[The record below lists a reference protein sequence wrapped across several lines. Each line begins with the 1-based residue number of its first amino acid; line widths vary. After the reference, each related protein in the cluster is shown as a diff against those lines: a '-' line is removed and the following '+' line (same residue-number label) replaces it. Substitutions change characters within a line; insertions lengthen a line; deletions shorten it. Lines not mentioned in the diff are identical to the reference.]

1 MQINLVLIIVILLL
15 LGGAIKGYQ
24 NGIVKEVSTLIGLIG
39 ALAAGMAII
48 TALKHYQTQNT
59 VNVVIA
65 VICLIVILLAYKIID
80 FVLASLK
87 MLSKIPVISW
97 INKLLGGAAGIGE
110 GILIVWIAFL
120 LLTAFDI
127 AGIRSFVLTSIKED
141 RFLSYLFY
149 HNYLMRGIT
158 ELGHVKDVIMEIL

>member
-24 NGIVKEVSTLIGLIG
+24 NGIVKEMSTLIGLIG
-39 ALAAGMAII
+39 ALTAGLAII
-48 TALKHYQTQNT
+48 TALKNYQTQNT
-59 VNVVIA
+59 ANTVIA
-65 VICLIVILLAYKIID
+65 VMCLIVIVLAYKIID

-120 LLTAFDI
+120 LITAFDI
-127 AGIRSFVLTSIKED
+127 AGIRSFVLMSIKED

-149 HNYLMRGIT
+149 HNYLARGIT
-158 ELGHVKDVIMEIL
+158 ELGYVKDVIMEIL